1 MAQATPDEI
10 ELHNLTL
17 DGDEIAFSKLYTLY
31 SESIFHSLK
40 RFYPAIAKKDDAII
54 MEAVSDGF
62 LGYYQNPST
71 FNPQVSTLEKFL
83 RLACERDLINI
94 IDKEERKIKKM
105 RFVEVEEDFWNRKV
119 GSEENPETILL
130 QKESEQA
137 ETSQLQNVLKNDV
150 DVELS
155 KLILNGERKTEMF
168 SKVLQI
174 ENLSFSEQQKIVKQN
189 KDRIKVSLKRN
200 QKKLNTQ

>member
-10 ELHNLTL
+10 ELHKLTL
-17 DGDEIAFSKLYTLY
+17 DGDEIAFSRLYSLY

-40 RFYPAIAKKDDAII
+40 NFYPVVAQKDDAII
-54 MEAVSDGF
+54 MEAVSNGF

-94 IDKEERKIKKM
+94 LDKEERKTKKM

-119 GSEENPETILL
+119 GGGENPEIILL

-137 ETSQLQNVLKNDV
+137 ETSELQSVLKNDV
-150 DVELS
+150 DVELA
-155 KLILNGERKTEMF
+155 KLIRSGERKTEMF

-174 ENLSFSEQQKIVKQN
+174 ENLSFAEQQKIVKQN
-189 KDRIKVSLKRN
+189 KDRIKVSLKRP
-200 QKKLNTQ
+200 KKN